1 MMEFTEASPLMPTDL
16 STSLKTWQQRIRQ
29 ELWQQVIPFWLNHSL
44 DWQWGGYFNCL
55 DRNGQRYDDKKY
67 VWLQGRQVWM
77 LARLCRMYPEHP
89 ERQRWL
95 EAVPLGLHFLRRFAY
110 RPQDQ
115 RVYFCLSREGQPVYL
130 QRKIF
135 SECFYVM
142 ALAECARLFAD
153 PTLMQE
159 AEQVFAAIWSWVSQ
173 SQTDWAQDSIPPGRP
188 RWPGSPEV
196 SELAVPMILLNV
208 IGELAGSYPEQ
219 EQWCLARIRLHHRPE
234 LNLVLET
241 VAADGTLLNTPE
253 GRLLNPGHAIEAGW
267 FLLEYGER
275 TGDPEGS
282 LQTMALEMIAGS
294 LAVGWDA
301 EYGGLFYFLDRQG
314 YSPVQLEWSLKLWW
328 PHCEAMVATLAAYG
342 ITGSLE
348 WWQRFEQVANYT
360 FAHFPDPEYGEWF
373 GYLDRQGQVSQ
384 RFKGGPYKGCF
395 HIPRALMWADQWLSR
410 ALDLQGVNPQ
420 NKRR

>member
-1 MMEFTEASPLMPTDL
+1 MSNL
-16 STSLKTWQQRIRQ
+16 SVTLKTWQERIRQ
-29 ELWQQVIPFWLNHSL
+29 ELWQQVIPFWLNYSL
-44 DWQWGGYFNCL
+44 DRQCGGYFNCL

-77 LARLCRMYPEHP
+77 LARLCRLYPEHP

-95 EAVPLGLHFLRRFAY
+95 EAALLGLNFLRRFAY

-115 RVYFCLSREGQPVYL
+115 RVYFCLSREGQPIYL

-142 ALAECARLFAD
+142 ALAECSRLFGD
-153 PTLMQE
+153 PSLIQE
-159 AEQVFAAIWSWVSQ
+159 AEQMFAAIWSWVGHSP
-173 SQTDWAQDSIPPGRP
+173 SSPLPLGRP
-188 RWPGSPEV
+188 RWPGSPAV
-196 SELAVPMILLNV
+196 SELAIPMILLNV

-234 LNLVLET
+234 LRLVLET
-241 VAADGTLLNTPE
+241 VALDGSLLNSPE

-275 TGDPEGS
+275 TGALEGS
-282 LQTMALEMIAGS
+282 LQTMALEMIAWS
-294 LAVGWDA
+294 LQVGWDP
-301 EYGGLFYFLDRQG
+301 EEGGLFYFLDREG

-328 PHCEAMVATLAAYG
+328 PHCEALVATLAAFVT
-342 ITGSLE
+342 TGSLE
-348 WWQRFEQVANYT
+348 WWRRFEQVADYT

-373 GYLDRQGQVSQ
+373 GYLDRQGRVSQ

-395 HIPRALMWADQWLSR
+395 HVPRALMLADRWLSR
-410 ALDLQGVNPQ
+410 ALDQQDQQGVDP
-420 NKRR
+420 